1 MIPENKKT
9 KNILFKTCK
18 NLKKIPMTRWFYFF
32 HAVSNATGEK
42 FPFFIEM
49 YIVNFSKC
57 KTSMTFS
64 TRNEKLSEAQMSME
78 EASLFCSPVQQVSK
92 QKKKSSRQKN
102 TTCIYC
108 RTSRKIWNRRNC
120 QMREQL
126 FFCTGF

>member
-42 FPFFIEM
+42 FPFFIEI

-92 QKKKSSRQKN
+92 QKKKVPLSA
-102 TTCIYC
+102 
-108 RTSRKIWNRRNC
+108 RNI
-120 QMREQL
+120 
-126 FFCTGF
+126 TGKQQEL